1 MGIYKSICQPLN
13 GTILA
18 SVFEEAKCGRRA
30 ESALSILVGGAVVM
44 S

>member
-1 MGIYKSICQPLN
+1 MGIYKSIHLPLN
-13 GTILA
+13 RRILE
-18 SVFEEAKCGRRA
+18 SVFEETKCGSGV